1 VVPIEVEKSFM
12 LIQIE
17 ISSALPITIPV
28 SGKNLTRDQWD
39 VDEDTRIDEMLDML
53 NLTKI
58 PTLLILNGDVVNED
72 SILKEGDTLKIFP
85 VVSGG

>member
-1 VVPIEVEKSFM
+1 M

-17 ISSALPITIPV
+17 ISSALPLTIPV

-39 VDEDTRIDEMLDML
+39 VDEDTRIDEMLDIL
-53 NLTKI
+53 NLTNI
-58 PTLLILNGDVVNED
+58 PTLLILNGDVVSED
-72 SILKEGDTLKIFP
+72 SILEEGDTLKIFP

>member
-1 VVPIEVEKSFM
+1 
-12 LIQIE
+12 
-17 ISSALPITIPV
+17 
-28 SGKNLTRDQWD
+28 
-39 VDEDTRIDEMLDML
+39 MLDML

-58 PTLLILNGDVVNED
+58 PALLILNGDVVSED